1 MPAKNF
7 FRRFDR
13 VVYFEPFQ
21 PDLLLITMIMKPER
35 WEKVE
40 RLYHAA
46 LERAS
51 DERAAFLD
59 EACVGDQDLRREVES
74 LLAYDES
81 AQRFITTPPDALAAE
96 LLFAEQPPSPVG
108 GSLGHYRLLALL
120 GKGGMGEVYRA
131 RDDRLGREVAI
142 KLLPTAFANDKDRLR
157 RFEQEARAA
166 GMLNHPNVLT
176 IYDIGTASP
185 ESGGAPYIVSE
196 LLTGETLRERLR
208 REALPL
214 RRMVDYALQMARGL
228 QAAHEKGIVHR
239 DLKPE
244 NLFVTKDGR
253 VKILDFGLAKLK
265 PAPTGPL
272 AGIGSNTP
280 PPPMGT
286 APGVVMGTVGY
297 MAPEQAQAEE
307 VDHRADI
314 FAFGAILYEMLSGR
328 RAFQGNTAVEA
339 LNAILKEE
347 PPELA
352 ESGHEVPA
360 SLERVVRHCL
370 EKDPAARFQSIGDVA
385 FYLDAR
391 AAESGSISTSQSH
404 RAVVSTATR
413 RERLARITTI
423 VLFIALVSALVWGTF
438 LYFRR
443 APQDTRVY
451 RASILPPAG
460 TNILRESTAGRFAL
474 SPDGRRLV
482 FVTGAGGGSQLWLR
496 SLDESAAKPLA
507 GTEGGGAP
515 FWSPDGRFVA
525 FFAQDKLKK
534 IAVSG
539 GPPITLADAQG
550 ANGGAWNRD
559 DVILFAT
566 NFSPLQRLSASG
578 GAPTPVTTLD
588 TAGGEVHHWWPA
600 FLPDGRHFIYHATGS
615 RTGGPFDA
623 RGIYVGT
630 LGSNERKLLVEG
642 GSNAQYAAGYLLFV
656 RQGTLMAQPFD
667 AERLEL
673 SGEAAPLAEQIET
686 AHVVTQLGAFS
697 VSPAGV
703 LAYQAKSQPRSQLI
717 WFDRTGRQ
725 LGVLGDQAHYLN
737 PELSPDAKRVGVI
750 IGDPVTQSRDIWLF
764 DVARGV
770 RTRFTFGAVAGH
782 PAIWSPD
789 GAYLAFAGGG
799 AGSYDLYQKATSGSG
814 DEQLLW
820 RDSFNKYP
828 MSWSADGKFLLFH
841 TGSSTPQTGNDI
853 WVLPLFAERKPI
865 PFLQTKFSE
874 RDARFSPD
882 GRWVAYQSNE
892 SGRYEVYVTTFPT
905 SGAKWQISANGGL
918 LPRWRSD
925 GREIYYQAPD
935 NKLVAVEV
943 KPMAAGFVVGAAH
956 PLFAIQPGGGD
967 INWVAT
973 ADGQRFLVNTVVEGT
988 TTAPITLVINW
999 KAGLS
1004 NPR

>member
-1 MPAKNF
+1 M
-7 FRRFDR
+7 
-13 VVYFEPFQ
+13 VYFEPFQ

-74 LLAYDES
+74 LLAYDEP

-142 KLLPTAFANDKDRLR
+142 KLLPAAFANDKDRLR

-214 RRMVDYALQMARGL
+214 RRVVDYALQIARGL

-272 AGIGSNTP
+272 AGIGSNAP
-280 PPPMGT
+280 PPPGT

-297 MAPEQAQAEE
+297 MAPEQVRAEE

-314 FAFGAILYEMLSGR
+314 FAYGAILYEMLSGR

-352 ESGHEVPA
+352 ESGREVPA

-370 EKDPAARFQSIGDVA
+370 EKDPAERFQSIGDVA
-385 FYLDAR
+385 FYLDAL

-413 RERLARITTI
+413 RERLARITTM
-423 VLFIALVSALVWGTF
+423 VLLVALVAALAWGAW
-438 LYFRR
+438 LYFWR

-460 TNILRESTAGRFAL
+460 ANFLPDPPAGRFAL
-474 SPDGRRLV
+474 SPDGKRLV
-482 FVTGAGGGSQLWLR
+482 FATGVGDRSQLWLR
-496 SLDESAAKPLA
+496 SLDESSAQPLA
-507 GTEGGGAP
+507 GTEGGRTP
-515 FWSPDGRFVA
+515 FWSPDGRFIA
-525 FFAQDKLKK
+525 FFAQGQLKK
-534 IAVSG
+534 IALSG
-539 GPPITLADAQG
+539 GPPLTLADTPG
-550 ANGGAWNRD
+550 GGGGAWNRD

-566 NFSPLQRLSASG
+566 NFSPLQRVPAAG
-578 GAPTPVTTLD
+578 GAPTSVTTLD
-588 TAGGEVHHWWPA
+588 AASGEVHHTWPA
-600 FLPDGRHFIYHATGS
+600 FLPDGRHFLYHATGS
-615 RTGGPFDA
+615 RMGGPFDPH
-623 RGIYVGT
+623 GIYVGT
-630 LGSNERKLLVEG
+630 LGSNERKLLIEG
-642 GSNAQYAAGYLLFV
+642 GSNAQYAEGYLLFM
-656 RQGTLMAQPFD
+656 RQGTLLAQPFD

-673 SGEAAPLAEQIET
+673 TGEAVPLAEQIET
-686 AHVVTQLGAFS
+686 GLVVTQLGAFS
-697 VSPAGV
+697 VSQSGV
-703 LAYQAKSQPRSQLI
+703 LAYQAESSRPRSQLI
-717 WFDRTGRQ
+717 WFDRAGRC
-725 LGVLGDQAHYLN
+725 LGALGDQAHFLN

-750 IGDPVTQSRDIWLF
+750 IEDPATRSRDIWLF
-764 DVARGV
+764 DVSRGV
-770 RTRFTFGAVAGH
+770 RTRFTFSAVAGH
-782 PAIWSPD
+782 PPIWSPD
-789 GAYLAFAGGG
+789 GDHIAFAAGRE
-799 AGSYDLYQKATSGSG
+799 GSYDIYQKATNGTG

-820 RDSFNKYP
+820 RDSFTKYP
-828 MSWSADGKFLLFH
+828 MSWSADGKFLLCH
-841 TGSSTPQTGNDI
+841 TGASTPQTGNDI
-853 WVLPLFAERKPI
+853 WVLPLFGERKPF
-865 PFLQTKFSE
+865 PFLRTRFTE

-882 GRWVAYQSNE
+882 GRWVVYQSNE
-892 SGRYEVYVTTFPT
+892 SGRTEVYVTTFPT
-905 SGAKWQISANGGL
+905 PGGKWQISTNGGR

-943 KPMAAGFVVGAAH
+943 KPMTAGFEVGAAR
-956 PLFAIQPGGGD
+956 PLFTVSPGGGY
-967 INWVAT
+967 IAWA
-973 ADGQRFLVNTVVEGT
+973 ASPDGQRFLVNTIVEGT
-988 TTAPITLVINW
+988 TASPITLVINW
-999 KAGLS
+999 TAGLS
-1004 NPR
+1004 KTVTSDK